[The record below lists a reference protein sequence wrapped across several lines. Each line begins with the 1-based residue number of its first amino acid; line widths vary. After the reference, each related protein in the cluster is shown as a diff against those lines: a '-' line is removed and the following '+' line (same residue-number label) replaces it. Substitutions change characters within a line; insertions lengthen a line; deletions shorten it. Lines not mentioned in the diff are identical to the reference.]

1 MKKHNKFLILLL
13 CISLAFLVSCMD
25 EEKEQT
31 ETTDPQTEGVLTQAP
46 VVTEAPA
53 TSALPETSAV
63 STVNTT
69 EAPKTDAPVTTVTEP
84 LVTTALPMTTLPVTS
99 APVTTAPITTV
110 PVTSAPVTTSVQV
123 EEPSKPSDKY
133 DDEILIEIMYASDE
147 DGNWAGLGK
156 YIVNY
161 ELLGDEV
168 EKLVVIR
175 SKLAYDKVYSILNG
189 EETERTLADAYN
201 SFRNG
206 IKVILSGNGVEYT
219 EVDAAGYEILKLK

>member
-1 MKKHNKFLILLL
+1 
-13 CISLAFLVSCMD
+13 MD
-25 EEKEQT
+25 TEKEQT

-84 LVTTALPMTTLPVTS
+84 LITTALPMTTLPVTS
-99 APVTTAPITTV
+99 APVTTAP
-110 PVTSAPVTTSVQV
+110 VTTSAQA

-147 DGNWAGLGK
+147 DGNWAGFGK
-156 YIVNY
+156 YIANY
-161 ELLGDEV
+161 EPIDSVDYLLALRSQEAYYEV
-168 EKLVVIR
+168 N
-175 SKLAYDKVYSILNG
+175 SAQNG
-189 EETERTLADAYN
+189 ETEKTVTEIYDDFKF
-201 SFRNG
+201 S
-206 IKVILSGNGVEYT
+206 IKLILSTKGVEFT
-219 EVDAAGYEILKLK
+219 VADVLGYEVIKLN